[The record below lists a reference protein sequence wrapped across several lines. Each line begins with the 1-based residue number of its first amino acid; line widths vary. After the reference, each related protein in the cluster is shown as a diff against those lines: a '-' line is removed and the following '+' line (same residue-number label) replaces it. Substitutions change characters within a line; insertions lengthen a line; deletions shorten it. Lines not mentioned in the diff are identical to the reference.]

1 MGLIHKAESRQI
13 PVDCTENSVDK
24 KKTGLLGKINQ
35 SSGIDSLYGSFL
47 SFVSGIQAERACVL
61 YPSESR
67 QYVCILNT
75 GFDHTTVH
83 RICPDIMSFD
93 GKFPDGGK
101 WYTFADAANLETFR
115 SFFSSREFDSLTEL
129 QIHPVSLNDVQ
140 IYIVVAESKL
150 NIIRERPILSES
162 VKFGEFVRSLNLW
175 QSMLPALTRIGS
187 LRISDDMMRQ
197 RAKSA
202 LGSGKVSTLV
212 KISFGE
218 LFNNPDAV
226 YMDTDT
232 EMIFSAM
239 YHRIA
244 QQTGNANLV
253 TSQSDMTLRVALFAS
268 MPVDSGMY
276 FTQLMKPMDKMFG
289 AWRMVRVKVDPVCTT
304 SSLTT
309 ILAFLHGEN

>member
-1 MGLIHKAESRQI
+1 MGLIHKAESRQSHI
-13 PVDCTENSVDK
+13 DCTGNSVDK
-24 KKTGLLGKINQ
+24 KKTGLLEKVNK
-35 SSGIDSLYGSFL
+35 SSGVDSLYGSFS
-47 SFVSGIQAERACVL
+47 SFVSGMQAERACVL

-83 RICPDIMSFD
+83 RICPDILSFD
-93 GKFPDGGK
+93 EKFPDTGK
-101 WYTFADAANLETFR
+101 WYAFAGSAALEVFR
-115 SFFSSREFDSLTEL
+115 SFFSSREFDSLTGL
-129 QIHPVSLNDVQ
+129 QIRSVPLDDVR
-140 IYIVVAESKL
+140 IYIVIAESKL
-150 NIIRERPILSES
+150 NIIRERPILCES
-162 VKFGEFVRSLNLW
+162 ARLDEFVRSLNLW
-175 QSMLPALTRIGS
+175 QSMLPSLTRIGS
-187 LRISDDMMRQ
+187 LRVSDDMMRQ

-202 LGSGKVSTLV
+202 LDSGKVSTLV

-244 QQTGNANLV
+244 QQTGKANLV
-253 TSQSDMTLRVALFAS
+253 TSPPDMTLRVALFAS

-289 AWRMVRVKVDPVCTT
+289 AWRMVRVSVEPVCTT

-309 ILAFLHGEN
+309 ILSFLHGEN